1 MLTLSLRLSCGR
13 YYKVAIEAYPT
24 HSSVIVKYANLLK
37 SVHRNYSKAEHYY
50 QKAIEANPAHAER

>member
-1 MLTLSLRLSCGR
+1 M
-13 YYKVAIEAYPT
+13 AIEAYPT